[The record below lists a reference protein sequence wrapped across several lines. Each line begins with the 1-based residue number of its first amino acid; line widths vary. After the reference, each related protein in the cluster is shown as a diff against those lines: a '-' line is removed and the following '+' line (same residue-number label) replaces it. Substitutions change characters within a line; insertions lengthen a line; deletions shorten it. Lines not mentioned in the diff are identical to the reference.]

1 MQYQIVSS
9 VIDHPEKG
17 SVNTFG
23 IKATFA
29 DGFVCIIEDVST
41 SEDEVKAL
49 VDLCRREQPEACHL
63 KDVVEDFLV

>member
-29 DGFVCIIEDVST
+29 DGLVCIIG
-41 SEDEVKAL
+41 
-49 VDLCRREQPEACHL
+49 
-63 KDVVEDFLV
+63 DVVEDFLV